1 MILIKFL
8 KGREDGLIKCDKSYI
23 NEKKVNFVWKVNILK
38 LYLLII
44 RIRFD
49 YLLIL
54 LLCNIV
60 LEILVKY
67 YILKFF
73 KIINIRIERFLVM

>member
-8 KGREDGLIKCDKSYI
+8 KGREDGLIKRDKSYI